1 MLKHKIENLRVV
13 IQELMDSYENIKRC
27 NQIKQNEN
35 DALTLEVEQMM
46 RHITILQDQN
56 RELDSELEKF
66 AQSDMEIRSKLMDR
80 QRSPLKLNDLYD
92 GPNEASTPMLFNL
105 QNCAMG
111 SSREGTGRKTSPL
124 RLNNPESEVRAKM
137 PDKDPKPQRSSPYRA
152 AFTDNGRESSIE
164 LKPARTSS
172 YTTTFA

>member
-1 MLKHKIENLRVV
+1 
-13 IQELMDSYENIKRC
+13 
-27 NQIKQNEN
+27 
-35 DALTLEVEQMM
+35 M

-137 PDKDPKPQRSSPYRA
+137 PDKDPKP
-152 AFTDNGRESSIE
+152 
-164 LKPARTSS
+164 
-172 YTTTFA
+172 